1 MSSSDNFLQ
10 VQKGTIALLG
20 FDLFGESHNMWRR
33 PYRAVNVFGI
43 ATLFPF
49 ILAAVL
55 HNIKNVMMMADAMV
69 ALLITI
75 LGLFK
80 FSMILYLRKDFKG
93 LIDKFRLLMV
103 NESEQGEEYAE
114 ILNAA
119 NKQDQRVCSLFR
131 TCFLIAWALNSVL
144 PFVRMGLGYWL
155 TGHAEPELPFPCLFP
170 WDIHIIRNY
179 AMSFVFCA
187 FASTGVVLPAVSLD
201 TIFCSFTSN
210 LCAFFKIAQYKVVRF
225 RGTSLEE
232 TQATL
237 NRVFALYQTS
247 LDMCTELNSCYQ
259 PIICAQFFVSSL
271 QLCMLGYLFSVTFA
285 QTEGVYYASFIATII
300 IQAYI
305 YCYCGENLK
314 TESAQFEWAIYDSPW
329 HDSLGAGGASS
340 SICRSLL
347 ISMMRAHRG
356 FRITGYFFEAN
367 MEAFS
372 SIVRTAMSYITM
384 LRSFS

>member
-1 MSSSDNFLQ
+1 MDSFLQ
-10 VQKGTIALLG
+10 VQKSTIALLG
-20 FDLFGESHNMWRR
+20 FDLFSADREMWKR
-33 PYRAVNVFGI
+33 PYRAINVFGI
-43 ATLFPF
+43 AAIFPF

-55 HNIKNVMMMADAMV
+55 HNWKHVMLLADAMV

-80 FSMILYLRKDFKG
+80 FSMILYLRRDFKR
-93 LIDKFRLLMV
+93 LIDKFRLLMA
-103 NESEQGEEYAE
+103 NEADQGEEYAE

-119 NKQDQRVCSLFR
+119 NKQDQRMCTLFR
-131 TCFLIAWALNSVL
+131 TCFLLAWALNSVL
-144 PFVRMGLGYWL
+144 PFVRMGLSYWL
-155 TGHAEPELPFPCLFP
+155 AGHAEPELPFPCLFP
-170 WDIHIIRNY
+170 WDIHILRNY
-179 AMSFVFCA
+179 ALSFTWSA

-225 RGTSLEE
+225 KGGSHKES
-232 TQATL
+232 QATL
-237 NRVFALYQTS
+237 NKIFALYQTS
-247 LDMCTELNSCYQ
+247 LDMCSDLNLCYQ
-259 PIICAQFFVSSL
+259 PIICAQFFISSL
-271 QLCMLGYLFSVTFA
+271 QLCMLGYLFSITFA

-314 TESAQFEWAIYDSPW
+314 TESASFEWAIYDSPW
-329 HDSLGAGGASS
+329 HESLGAGGAST

>member
-1 MSSSDNFLQ
+1 MSSTDNFLQ

-20 FDLFGESHNMWRR
+20 FDLFGESHKMWKR
-33 PYRAVNVFGI
+33 PYRAVNVLGI

-55 HNIKNVMMMADAMV
+55 HNIKNVMLVADAMV

-80 FSMILYLRKDFKG
+80 FSMILYLRRDFKG
-93 LIDKFRLLMV
+93 LIDKFRLLMA
-103 NESEQGEEYAE
+103 NESRQGEEYAQ
-114 ILNAA
+114 IITAA
-119 NKQDQRVCSLFR
+119 NKQDQRVCGIFR

-144 PFVRMGLGYWL
+144 PFVRMGLSYWL
-155 TGHAEPELPFPCLFP
+155 SGHAEPELPFPCLFP
-170 WDIHIIRNY
+170 WDIHIMRNY
-179 AMSFVFCA
+179 ALSFIACA

-225 RGTSLEE
+225 KGASQGES
-232 TQATL
+232 QATL
-237 NRVFALYQTS
+237 NKVFALYQTS
-247 LDMCTELNSCYQ
+247 LDMCSELNLCYE

-314 TESAQFEWAIYDSPW
+314 TESARFEFAIYDSPW
-329 HDSLGAGGASS
+329 HESLGDGGAST
-340 SICRSLL
+340 SIARSLL
-347 ISMMRAHRG
+347 ISMMRAHHG